1 MSDNANKRRSGYF
14 YIPDLSWFTE
24 GNPYIVSENTY
35 NFILKPGDEDI
46 TATVWYG
53 MKCFALSEPVCDRSA
68 PKNDAGLTELA
79 EFVDHEYEMYN
90 EKLKSGEVKGR
101 RTYKTSDKNAG

>member
-1 MSDNANKRRSGYF
+1 MSDTANKRRSGYF

-35 NFILKPGDEDI
+35 NFILRPGDDGI

-53 MKCFALSEPVCDRSA
+53 MKCFELSEPVCDKTA
-68 PKNDAGLTELA
+68 TKDDDGLTALA
-79 EFVDHEYEMYN
+79 EFVDHEYDVYC
-90 EKLKSGEVKGR
+90 EKLRSGEVAGR
-101 RTYKTSDKNAG
+101 RTYKTAQKDAG